1 MPLIPLLY
9 DGFGYFLDIVAGHK
23 DIPGLDLVDLRRLQV
38 EVDEL
43 ACMMCRFYD
52 HEDERRDAARRILN
66 KIFGA
71 RRGVVIPLIE
81 AASIGSVR
89 SDGHVMWRNGVAMLV
104 TDFKNRATGSCAMLK
119 VELVRHVA
127 RLHKQKMQEGKKLFR
142 GWRVPCLGLIIIG
155 SDVKFY
161 AVILVDMQYRL
172 VSLTP
177 ALSFI
182 PCASDGRDRRL
193 LYSAFTAASVLQA
206 GTSFGCSSQPEK
218 HNEGTH

>member
-1 MPLIPLLY
+1 VTTAPSELAKPSKYRSIQNSRTLDDHPKPDVDMPLIPLLS

-23 DIPGLDLVDLRRLQV
+23 DIPGLDLVDLRRLQA

-104 TDFKNRATGSCAMLK
+104 TDFKNRAMGSYAMLK
-119 VELVRHVA
+119 VELVRHVP

-155 SDVKFY
+155 EREYLIFSY
-161 AVILVDMQYRL
+161 
-172 VSLTP
+172 
-177 ALSFI
+177 
-182 PCASDGRDRRL
+182 
-193 LYSAFTAASVLQA
+193 
-206 GTSFGCSSQPEK
+206 
-218 HNEGTH
+218 

>member
-1 MPLIPLLY
+1 LEPYKTFKRQKFVTTAPSELANPSKYRSIQNSGTLDDHPKPDVDMPPIPLLY

-23 DIPGLDLVDLRRLQV
+23 DIPGLDLVDLRRLQA

-52 HEDERRDAARRILN
+52 HENERRDVACRILN

-89 SDGHVMWRNGVAMLV
+89 SDGHVMWRNGVVMLV
-104 TDFKNRATGSCAMLK
+104 TDFKNKATGSYAMLK

-127 RLHKQKMQEGKKLFR
+127 RFHKQKMQEGKR

-155 SDVKFY
+155 EREYLIF
-161 AVILVDMQYRL
+161 
-172 VSLTP
+172 
-177 ALSFI
+177 SF
-182 PCASDGRDRRL
+182 RTEL
-193 LYSAFTAASVLQA
+193 MHLQDQMLN
-206 GTSFGCSSQPEK
+206 SMPSS
-218 HNEGTH
+218 